1 MDPHSRFSR
10 FNSRQTKA
18 GPVVSASR
26 YMDQPKPR
34 LVLDDLS
41 TKKGPKS
48 PSAHRRSSSASST
61 SVLYGE
67 RPTVTNSRVK
77 QDEQF
82 RKDMHLA
89 FVNNALH
96 MKTMGISEPFDQLV
110 DQFNPR
116 KITQVSS
123 DAPSP
128 APQLRLWILALSH
141 AVSRL
146 ERVHSALVEAIVNM
160 PWTTMDTSFVKSYTN
175 FICMLVSARPEYLSL
190 VLGRIA
196 QGLTLQSGLQALD
209 SGLPESSSRP
219 LTRRMVY
226 DRIHYL
232 LRHLIALVP
241 TCPSTLH
248 PLLARNFPHKRQ
260 NQSEQVTYIRNLL
273 RVTEYC
279 PEIADRILS
288 LIIDRAIQI
297 DVEIQVELEELEEQ
311 LEADAEEQSQVFDLD
326 PFDTVVGQDGESSD
340 VEGEDDDDGED
351 NLSDLSSDAGGDAD
365 DDEDQE
371 DVATDFKHIQGM
383 VNKLDSI
390 LKVIFDHFNQT
401 HASSD
406 PVLPPLTSTP
416 PSRAD
421 SPFMLTPTAELP
433 RPFSPTTIEE
443 GKALRRAQFHTLLSI
458 FDRTILRTF
467 KSRYTQFLVFWY
479 SSLDPEFADLFQGM
493 LVSKSLLEEDQPAV
507 TRAAAAS
514 YIASFVSRAQFVD
527 RDAARRVV
535 QVLCN
540 FLRAR
545 LDVFEAAQQMAQSMP
560 GGQAVNMNVT
570 QHGVFY
576 AVTQA
581 VFLIFC
587 FRWRDLLEYQD
598 EVDEFAPTQG
608 PPKKWMPELD
618 VIQRV
623 VTSDLNPLK
632 VCSSNVVMQFA
643 RVAHATGFVY
653 CYSIMDANRR
663 SDYAPST
670 PSAQTPGGRGP
681 KGRPLVLQHSM
692 TSELN
697 TFFPFDPYKLPRSGS
712 YIQGVYREWSSVAI
726 DDEEEEEEEEED
738 EDEDDEEE
746 GEEQADEEQV
756 DAEGATD
763 TQPVG
768 IFINGAG
775 APSRPADDAY
785 GLGESFG
792 GMSISPARHE
802 QLQQPLLVV

>member
-1 MDPHSRFSR
+1 MDPHSRFSH
-10 FNSRQTKA
+10 FNTRQTKA
-18 GPVVSASR
+18 GPVASASR

-34 LVLDDLS
+34 LVLDDLP
-41 TKKGPKS
+41 TKKGPKT
-48 PSAHRRSSSASST
+48 PSTPRRSSSAAS
-61 SVLYGE
+61 LYGE

-77 QDEQF
+77 QDEQY

-89 FVNNALH
+89 FVNNALQ
-96 MKTMGISEPFDQLV
+96 MKTMGISEAFDQLV

-116 KITQVSS
+116 KITQVPS
-123 DAPSP
+123 DSPSP

-146 ERVHSALVEAIVNM
+146 ERVHAALVEAIVNM

-175 FICMLVSARPEYLSL
+175 FIGMLVSARPEYLSV

-196 QGLTLQSGLQALD
+196 QGLTHQSGLQALD

-219 LTRRMVY
+219 LTRRIVY

-248 PLLARNFPHKRQ
+248 PLLSRNFPHKRQ
-260 NQSEQVTYIRNLL
+260 NQIEQVTYIRNLL
-273 RVTEYC
+273 RVTDYC
-279 PEIADRILS
+279 PEIADRILA
-288 LIIDRAIQI
+288 LIIDRTIQI

-311 LEADAEEQSQVFDLD
+311 LDCEEQSEMFDLD
-326 PFDTVVGQDGESSD
+326 PFDTVVGQEGESSD
-340 VEGEDDDDGED
+340 VEGEDGDDGEDD
-351 NLSDLSSDAGGDAD
+351 NLSDLSSDAGGDPD
-365 DDEDQE
+365 DNEDQE
-371 DVATDFKHIQGM
+371 DVATDFKHIQAM

-406 PVLPPLTSTP
+406 PVLPPLPSTP
-416 PSRAD
+416 SSSSRSD
-421 SPFMLTPTAELP
+421 SPSLLTPTLELP
-433 RPFSPTTIEE
+433 RPLSPTTIEE

-467 KSRYTQFLVFWY
+467 KSRYTQFIVFWY

-493 LVSKSLLEEDQPAV
+493 LVSKALLEEDQPAV

-527 RDAARRVV
+527 REGARRVV

-560 GGQAVNMNVT
+560 GGHGVNMNIA

-576 AVTQA
+576 AVAQA

-587 FRWRDLLEYQD
+587 FRWRDLLEDQD

-618 VIQRV
+618 VVQRV
-623 VTSDLNPLK
+623 VTSELNPLK

-663 SDYAPST
+663 SDYAPSP
-670 PSAQTPGGRGP
+670 PSSQATG
-681 KGRPLVLQHSM
+681 GRPLPKGKPLVFQHVM

-726 DDEEEEEEEEED
+726 DDEEEEEEEEEEDD
-738 EDEDDEEE
+738 EDDDEEE
-746 GEEQADEEQV
+746 EAGDGVEDT
-756 DAEGATD
+756 GD
-763 TQPVG
+763 TQPLG
-768 IFINGAG
+768 IFINGAR
-775 APSRPADDAY
+775 APSQPADDTD

-792 GMSISPARHE
+792 GMSISPARPE
-802 QLQQPLLVV
+802 QLHQLLVV